1 MYSYRPVEQPD
12 RNNSPSISNQKLSLY
27 TAGLHLL
34 QAIIALVLVFRLNS
48 QTVNNNGGIFSLTK
62 DIQIWTPL
70 LNSSLGDGAGNSFVG
85 NYSLTYTNVYVGKL
99 DVRYSIVAFFILS
112 AFFQGTSSIL
122 SPELW
127 FNTITSQWR
136 YLEYSISA
144 SVMII
149 CIAVEAGI
157 SDVYTIVCIFTLI
170 FATQILGLLADLL
183 STLTANVAF
192 PQNDIILYTFGQ
204 WTWVVPHMAAWC
216 TCITAYSP
224 ILDAYFQSVSHSPS
238 ANVPGF
244 VTGLI
249 MAEMILFVCFG
260 FVQAYSLVY
269 KTLIIQTGMN
279 NNEALDALQ
288 ERVERMFIILS
299 LTAKSILAWV
309 ILAPILMASN

>member
-12 RNNSPSISNQKLSLY
+12 RNNNPSISNQKLSLY

-34 QAIIALVLVFRLNS
+34 QAIIALGLIFRLNS
-48 QTVNNNGGIFSLTK
+48 QTVNTNGGVFSLTK
-62 DIQIWTPL
+62 DIQIWAPL
-70 LNSSLGDGAGNSFVG
+70 LNSSQSGGAGNSFVG
-85 NYSLTYTNVYVGKL
+85 NYSLTYTNVYVGNL
-99 DVRYSIVAFFILS
+99 DVRYGIVGFFILS

-122 SPELW
+122 SPQLW

-136 YLEYSISA
+136 YVEYSISA

-157 SDVYTIVCIFTLI
+157 S
-170 FATQILGLLADLL
+170 GLLADLL

-204 WTWVVPHMAAWC
+204 WSWVVPHMAAWC

-244 VTGLI
+244 VTALI

-260 FVQAYSLVY
+260 FVQAYSLVFR
-269 KTLIIQTGMN
+269 TLIIQTGMN
-279 NNEALDALQ
+279 NDAALDALQ

-299 LTAKSILAWV
+299 LTAKSVLAWV
-309 ILAPILMASN
+309 ILAPILTASR